1 MNFKKLEANNFS
13 FKFFV
18 KIDRKINHQFQMLV
32 FHFLDRFSS
41 YKEIVVYRSI
51 LRSHR
56 RNEISSTLSVERPS
70 GVDLWERSIRNE
82 SSVMYLANTGG
93 NLEGRAILKYLRAG
107 YSRCKTAS

>member
-32 FHFLDRFSS
+32 FHFLDFRRI
-41 YKEIVVYRSI
+41 KKLYRSI

-107 YSRCKTAS
+107 YSRCKIAS